1 MVVIYGK
8 EQCAYC
14 MMAKNLCEQ
23 KGLEYEYKMLN
34 EDYTPPEF
42 FDLFP
47 GARTFPQIVVDG
59 KHVGGFTELKESL

>member
-1 MVVIYGK
+1 
-8 EQCAYC
+8 
-14 MMAKNLCEQ
+14 MAKNLCEQ
-23 KGLEYEYKMLN
+23 KGLEYQYKMLN

-59 KHVGGFTELKESL
+59 KHVGGFNELKESL